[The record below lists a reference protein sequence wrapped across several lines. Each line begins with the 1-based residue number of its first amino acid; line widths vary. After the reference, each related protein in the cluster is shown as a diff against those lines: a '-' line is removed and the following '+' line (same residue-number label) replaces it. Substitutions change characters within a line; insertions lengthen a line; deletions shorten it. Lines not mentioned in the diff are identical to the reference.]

1 MPLLGPLKI
10 CTNKQTAIACILRLI
25 HLCFVKLSW
34 YYMTLWKLKEFIVKY
49 TRAHKDN
56 SESIFIHCGAS
67 CMWINDLK
75 QRNKLPQRVFLV
87 FSTSE
92 RYRIQKYCHSA
103 ATALLCM
110 WEHWELRGEEE
121 NGDLSESNLVMGFN
135 ETQIWFS
142 KFSKLN
148 SNLLNFLLHT

>member
-1 MPLLGPLKI
+1 MSACTWPWNWFTEIGLKMMMYR
-10 CTNKQTAIACILRLI
+10 QTDSNCVYFKIDSSVIRETFTI
-25 HLCFVKLSW
+25 
-34 YYMTLWKLKEFIVKY
+34 LWKLKESWNTQVHIKITKLLQKAFLSIV
-49 TRAHKDN
+49 
-56 SESIFIHCGAS
+56 EAS

-135 ETQIWFS
+135 ETQIWFRS
-142 KFSKLN
+142 LVN
-148 SNLLNFLLHT
+148 